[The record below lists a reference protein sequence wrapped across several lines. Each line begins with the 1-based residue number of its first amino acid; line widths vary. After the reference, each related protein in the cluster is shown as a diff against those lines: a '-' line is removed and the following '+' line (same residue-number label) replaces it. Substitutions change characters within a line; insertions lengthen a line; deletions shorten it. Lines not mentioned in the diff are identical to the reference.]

1 MTWVRLDDS
10 VTSHAKIAAAGPD
23 AFVLWVG
30 GLAYANRHA
39 TDGHIPDSAIG
50 MLFPATGWTVHR
62 ARQLAARLVAASLW
76 EPTEGGGWSI
86 HGYAEYQEEAL
97 RANVEKRREAERE
110 RKRRWREHGA
120 VSKTAVN
127 QPRPAGTDDQVS
139 QPVPAVSRLPGPPRP
154 SPALPVQPEER
165 EARAPEHPSRDVT
178 SVAPTD
184 PVREAEPIR
193 AYLAAEWKAKTGAVP
208 PDLSALSP
216 KTEVVAKLLG
226 LPARPELDGILTRFF
241 DDKAMK
247 GKGWPVGW
255 LLKNP
260 VQWSSRSTG
269 GGGYAQPREAHEYQ
283 AEEMSF
289 ADLMKRARQENHG
302 GR

>member
-76 EPTEGGGWSI
+76 EPTEGGGWAI

-110 RKRRWREHGA
+110 RKRRWREHGS
-120 VSKTAVN
+120 VSKAAGN

-165 EARAPEHPSRDVT
+165 EARAPRPAKSSMPSRPFEEKCREVQLALRAAHKATRGDVMPPAFGGEPSMQRDMAAIAT
-178 SVAPTD
+178 WLLANPSVDLEAMCARWARKRDREGKWASLGWLSRDPT
-184 PVREAEPIR
+184 EFCQEPRSESVVQLTPDQEQASIDDFIR
-193 AYLAAEWKAKTGAVP
+193 A
-208 PDLSALSP
+208 
-216 KTEVVAKLLG
+216 
-226 LPARPELDGILTRFF
+226 
-241 DDKAMK
+241 
-247 GKGWPVGW
+247 
-255 LLKNP
+255 
-260 VQWSSRSTG
+260 G
-269 GGGYAQPREAHEYQ
+269 GG
-283 AEEMSF
+283 
-289 ADLMKRARQENHG
+289 L
-302 GR
+302 